1 MDYYIP
7 KKNSYFT
14 NESAMICSY
23 YLNLK
28 SDIYMMSQEICFLQ
42 SYYLILICIFSFSIF
57 MQLIC

>member
-1 MDYYIP
+1 MDYYIR

-28 SDIYMMSQEICFLQ
+28 SDIYMMNQDICFLQ
-42 SYYLILICIFSFSIF
+42 SYYYPKLYNIVK
-57 MQLIC
+57 